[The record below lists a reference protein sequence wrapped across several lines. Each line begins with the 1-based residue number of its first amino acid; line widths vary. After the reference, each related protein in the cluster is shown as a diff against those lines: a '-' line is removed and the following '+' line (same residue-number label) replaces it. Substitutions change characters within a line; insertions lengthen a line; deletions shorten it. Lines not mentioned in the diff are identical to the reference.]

1 MIFQNFCSIFFLLE
15 PKGGNSMYR
24 KNAWAKYQNNMGEV
38 MDFAEQYKKF
48 ISFGKTER
56 LVTKESVELLEKAG
70 YKNAETLNSVK
81 PGDKLYFVNKNK
93 NVCAFIVGNKP
104 LTEGLR
110 ILGAHIDSP
119 RLDLKESPLYEKNG
133 FALAD
138 THYYGGVKKYQYVTI
153 PLALHGVICKKD
165 GTVVEVH
172 IGEKEDD
179 PVVGITDLLI
189 HLSADQMAKPM
200 SKAIEGENLDVSL
213 GSIPLEEKDAK
224 AYILNLLKEQ
234 YGVEEE
240 DFISAEIE
248 IVPAGPARDYGL
260 DRSMVAGYGHDDR
273 VCAYTSLRA
282 LLDTNEVE
290 HTACCILV
298 DKEEIG
304 SVGATGA
311 HSLFFEN
318 AIAKLAELLG
328 MKEPLYQARLALQAS
343 KMLSSDV
350 SAGFDPLYPSVNDSK
365 NAAYFGQGLVFNKY
379 TGSRGK
385 SGSNDANPEYY
396 AFIRRTMD
404 EADVNWQSSE
414 LGRVDQGGGGTI
426 AYILGNYNMNVIDAG
441 IAVLNMHAPMEIV
454 SKVDVYEAYRGYKA
468 FLLAK

>member
-1 MIFQNFCSIFFLLE
+1 
-15 PKGGNSMYR
+15 MYR
-24 KNAWAKYQNNMGEV
+24 KNAWEKYKDNLNEV
-38 MDFAEQYKKF
+38 MDFAEGYKQF

-56 LVTKESVELLEKAG
+56 LVTKESIELLEKAG
-70 YKNAETLNSVK
+70 FQNIEKVVSLI
-81 PGDKLYFVNKNK
+81 PGDKVYVINKNK
-93 NVCAFIVGNKP
+93 NVCAFIIGKKE
-104 LTEGLR
+104 LDDGLR

-119 RLDLKESPLYEKNG
+119 RLDLKESPFYERNG
-133 FALAD
+133 FALGD

-153 PLALHGVICKKD
+153 PLALHGVVCKKD
-165 GTVVEVH
+165 GSVVEIH
-172 IGEKEDD
+172 IGEKESD

-200 SKAIEGENLDVSL
+200 AKAIEGENLDISL
-213 GSIPLEEKDAK
+213 GSIPLEDKDVK
-224 AYILNLLKEQ
+224 ANILKILEEQ
-234 YGVEEE
+234 YGVSEE

-248 IVPAGPARDYGL
+248 VVPAGPARDYGL

-273 VCAYTSLRA
+273 VCAYTSLKA
-282 LLDTNEVE
+282 ILDIPEPEYTS
-290 HTACCILV
+290 CCILV

-311 HSLFFEN
+311 QSLFFEN
-318 AIAKLAELLG
+318 AIAQLAKLLG
-328 MKEPLYQARLALQAS
+328 SKNPLYTARLALQAS

-350 SAGFDPLYPSVNDSK
+350 SAGFDPLYASVNDPK
-365 NAAYFGQGLVFNKY
+365 NAAYLGEGLVFNKY
-379 TGSRGK
+379 TGARGK

-396 AFIRRTMD
+396 AFIRRVMD

-441 IAVLNMHAPMEIV
+441 VPVLNMHAPMEIV

-468 FLLAK
+468 FLLAKDN

>member
-1 MIFQNFCSIFFLLE
+1 
-15 PKGGNSMYR
+15 MYR
-24 KNAWAKYQNNMGEV
+24 KNAWHKYDAKQVKEV
-38 MDFAEQYKKF
+38 MKFSEGYKDF

-56 LVTKESVELLEKAG
+56 LVVKESLDLLKAAGFKPAEEMKSLKAG
-70 YKNAETLNSVK
+70 
-81 PGDKLYFVNKNK
+81 DKVYFLNKNK
-93 NVCAFIVGNKP
+93 NICAFVIGSRP
-104 LTEGLR
+104 LMEGLR

-119 RLDLKESPLYEKNG
+119 RLDFKENPIYEKAG
-133 FALAD
+133 FALGN

-153 PLALHGVICKKD
+153 PLALHGVVCKKD
-165 GTVVEVH
+165 GTTVEVN
-172 IGEKEDD
+172 IGEDVKD

-189 HLSADQMAKPM
+189 HLSADQMAKPLA
-200 SKAIEGENLDVSL
+200 KAIEGEALDVTL
-213 GSIPLEEKDAK
+213 GNMPLDEKAK
-224 AYILNLLKEQ
+224 QPVKANVLKLLQKK
-234 YGVEEE
+234 YGIEEE

-248 IVPAGPARDYGL
+248 VVPAGPARDYGL

-282 LLDTNEVE
+282 LLDVEPKEVKN
-290 HTACCILV
+290 TACCILV

-318 AIAKLAELLG
+318 AIAKMLSLIGE
-328 MKEPLYQARLALQAS
+328 KNPLFSARLVMENS

-350 SAGFDPLYPSVNDSK
+350 SAGFDPLYASVNDPD
-365 NAAYFGQGLVFNKY
+365 NAAYFAHGIVFNKY

-396 AFIRRTMD
+396 AFVRKVMD
-404 EADVNWQSSE
+404 SNNINWQSSE

-441 IAVLNMHAPMEIV
+441 IPVLNMHAPMEIV
-454 SKVDVYEAYRGYKA
+454 SKADVFEAYRAYKA
-468 FLLAK
+468 FLLA